1 MTASSELASERGL
14 GQGTS
19 TPRYWSVRGV
29 RRESLIQW
37 AVFAVVLVGV
47 LAPIVPTVFQSLL
60 TRPLYEARKAVTV
73 DNYVRLFTHHDFGH
87 VVLHSLE
94 FAVLTTVIAV
104 TVAVLLAVLVVRTA
118 IPGGRVV
125 GALLLWPLYISPLVL
140 AFGWIIMYGPA
151 GFVSIAVQRV
161 VGGIPW
167 NLYTIPGMA
176 VTEAVAMVPIAYLY
190 CSGALRLADPSLEDA
205 ARTCGAGP
213 LRILGTV
220 VLPLLRPPIIYS
232 ALLIFSTSLETLSVP
247 LLYGRPVGINLFA
260 SFIYVNGLQQSRPDY
275 GLLAAASVVTLG
287 FMALL
292 VVLQSMLLRN
302 AQRFVAVRGKAARPR
317 LLQLGKLRWVGF
329 GFAWLYLLFGPL
341 LPILGLIL
349 RSITVV
355 LSPLVSPFRVL
366 TAGNYATIFS
376 YGSFV
381 HSIINSVVI
390 AVVGAVVT
398 SFLAALAVVVARR
411 SGFRFQRTLEVT
423 ALSPQ
428 VVPGLILG
436 IGFFWA
442 FAFIPGAGAI
452 SGTLVALI
460 IAFGVRSLPSAFGAI
475 APLVMQVGQE
485 LDHAARSVGADWWR
499 TFSRILLRLITPAF
513 LAAFV
518 LLFVQMIKEFTP
530 AVFLATANTQVIGTT
545 MLQLWLNG
553 DTGSVAA
560 LAVVQVAITTVFV
573 LLAGIVLKVRTHA

>member
-1 MTASSELASERGL
+1 
-14 GQGTS
+14 
-19 TPRYWSVRGV
+19 
-29 RRESLIQW
+29 
-37 AVFAVVLVGV
+37 
-47 LAPIVPTVFQSLL
+47 
-60 TRPLYEARKAVTV
+60 
-73 DNYVRLFTHHDFGH
+73 
-87 VVLHSLE
+87 
-94 FAVLTTVIAV
+94 
-104 TVAVLLAVLVVRTA
+104 
-118 IPGGRVV
+118 
-125 GALLLWPLYISPLVL
+125 
-140 AFGWIIMYGPA
+140 
-151 GFVSIAVQRV
+151 
-161 VGGIPW
+161 
-167 NLYTIPGMA
+167 
-176 VTEAVAMVPIAYLY
+176 
-190 CSGALRLADPSLEDA
+190 
-205 ARTCGAGP
+205 
-213 LRILGTV
+213 
-220 VLPLLRPPIIYS
+220 
-232 ALLIFSTSLETLSVP
+232 LSVP

-317 LLQLGKLRWVGF
+317 LMQLGKLRWVGF

-341 LPILGLIL
+341 LPILGLLL

-390 AVVGAVVT
+390 AVVGAVIT

-442 FAFIPGAGAI
+442 FAYIPGAGAI

-560 LAVVQVAITTVFV
+560 LAVVQVSITTVFV

>member
-1 MTASSELASERGL
+1 MALTTTGPATGNAAPGRPP
-14 GQGTS
+14 QY
-19 TPRYWSVRGV
+19 RSVLGV
-29 RRESLIQW
+29 RRESVVQW
-37 AVFAVVLVGV
+37 AVFVGVFVGV

-60 TRPLYEARKAVTV
+60 DHPLYVARKAFTLQ
-73 DNYVRLFTHHDFGH
+73 NYVNLFTHHHFGS

-104 TVAVLLAVLVVRTA
+104 VIAVVLAILVVRTA
-118 IPGGRVV
+118 LPGGRAI

-140 AFGWIIMYGPA
+140 AFGWIIVYGPA
-151 GFVSIAVQRV
+151 GFFSIAVQRV
-161 VGGIPW
+161 LGHVPW

-213 LRILGTV
+213 LRILRTV
-220 VLPLLRPPIIYS
+220 VLPMLRPPMIYG

-247 LLYGRPVGINLFA
+247 LLYGRPVGISLFA
-260 SFIYVNGLQQSRPDY
+260 SFIYVEGLQHSPPDY
-275 GLLAAASVVTLG
+275 GLLASASVVTLG
-287 FMALL
+287 FMGLL

-317 LLQLGKLRWVGF
+317 LLDLGRLRWVGLV
-329 GFAWLYLLFGPL
+329 FAWLYLLFGPL
-341 LPILGLIL
+341 LPIVGLVV
-349 RSITVV
+349 RSATVV
-355 LSPLVSPFRVL
+355 LTPLVSPFKVL
-366 TAGNYATIFS
+366 ATKNYATIFS

-381 HSIINSVVI
+381 HSIVNSVVI
-390 AVVGAVVT
+390 ALVGAVAT
-398 SFLAALAVVVARR
+398 SLIAALAVVVARR
-411 SGFRFQRTLEVT
+411 SNFRLRRTLEVA

-442 FAFIPGAGAI
+442 FAFVPGLGAV
-452 SGTLVALI
+452 SGTLLALI
-460 IAFGVRSLPSAFGAI
+460 IAFGVRSLPAAFGAI
-475 APLVMQVGQE
+475 APLMMQVGEE
-485 LDHAARSVGADWWR
+485 LDNAARSVGADWWR
-499 TFSRILLRLITPAF
+499 TFSRVLVRLITPAF

-560 LAVVQVAITTVFV
+560 LAVIQIAITTVFV
-573 LLAGIVLKVRTHA
+573 LLARAVLKVRTHA